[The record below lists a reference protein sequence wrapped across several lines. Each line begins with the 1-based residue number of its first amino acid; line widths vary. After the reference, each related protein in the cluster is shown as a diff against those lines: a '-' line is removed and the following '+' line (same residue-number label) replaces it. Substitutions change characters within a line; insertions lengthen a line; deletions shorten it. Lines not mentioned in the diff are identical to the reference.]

1 MAKISTNLIKTLKY
15 NGGTQRI
22 WDDTLKGFGIRVQ
35 QNSMSFII
43 CYRNQ
48 YGQKKYYTIGKVG
61 VLTADEAR
69 RIAREKLAGIVNNA
83 DPANERMADKQTM
96 TVAGLCDWYLKTQ
109 THNKKPTTI
118 YSNKNSIENHIKPLI
133 GHIPIKALNRATID
147 TMVYD
152 IQSGEKI
159 QKRIKTNKLRGI
171 TIVKGGTFA
180 AARALETLHA
190 IFERAIQYDL
200 IEKNPAH
207 GIKKTPNNKS
217 DAFMTSDEI
226 RVFGQLL
233 SDQKFYSIHT
243 HSVNAIK
250 LLLLTGC
257 RKSEILGLKWEYIN
271 FDEQYFDFPDT
282 KTGAQKRPFGAG
294 ALQFLK
300 ALYETRDKHSPY
312 VFPANSESGH
322 IMSINKTFKAVI
334 ESNNPTVTDVSF
346 NQNLT
351 IHSLRH
357 TFASMG
363 ESLKYS
369 PLIIA
374 GLLGHKTNS
383 VGVTGRYIHVVDK
396 SLISAADDISNKIY
410 SMISDNIIQK
420 Q

>member
-15 NGGTQRI
+15 TGGTQRI
-22 WDDTLKGFGIRVQ
+22 WDDTLKGFGIRIQ
-35 QNSMSFII
+35 QNSMSFFID
-43 CYRNQ
+43 YRNK
-48 YGQKKYYTIGKVG
+48 YGIKRNYTIGKVG
-61 VLTADEAR
+61 ILTADEAR
-69 RIAREKLAGIVNNA
+69 RIAREKLASVINNI
-83 DPANERMADKQTM
+83 DPASERIADKQTM
-96 TVAGLCDWYLKTQ
+96 TVASLCDWYLKTQ
-109 THNKKPTTI
+109 THNKKPTTV

-159 QKRIKTNKLRGI
+159 QKRVKTNKLRGI

-200 IEKNPAH
+200 IDKNPAH

-217 DAFMTSDEI
+217 DAFMTPDEI

-233 SDQKFYSIHT
+233 SDQKFYSVHT

-300 ALYETRDKHSPY
+300 TLYEIRDKHSPY

-322 IMSINKTFKAVI
+322 IIGIHKTFKALLQ
-334 ESNNPTVTDVSF
+334 SNNPAVTGVSF
-346 NQNLT
+346 NPNLT

-363 ESLKYS
+363 EYLKHTQ
-369 PLIIA
+369 LIIG

-383 VGVTGRYIHVVDK
+383 ISVTGRYTHVVDK
-396 SLISAADDISNKIY
+396 ALISAADDISL
-410 SMISDNIIQK
+410 NIISIMTQ
-420 Q
+420 QT